1 MLNPCNRTK
10 CVSKHGQGAVCGG
23 QQVGQRTGQGCP
35 VGGSKQAGVTH
46 PSVSDEP
53 ASNEARNFSVYSPRG
68 HPYVLGCVGQAVL
81 AVEMEIKQGEQGAQ
95 IDGGV

>member
-1 MLNPCNRTK
+1 M
-10 CVSKHGQGAVCGG
+10 
-23 QQVGQRTGQGCP
+23 GQGCP

-53 ASNEARNFSVYSPRG
+53 ASNEARSFSVYSPRG

-81 AVEMEIKQGEQGAQ
+81 DVEMEIKQGEQGAQ